1 MTDDGRGAP
10 TGNSNAVKHG
20 LFRDDSKLRSNL
32 SSPEERMLVEIATD
46 LLDRFPEDAEIGAY
60 ERASIEQV
68 ALDVI
73 KRYRANEYIL
83 EHDLIDDTEN
93 TDRINRVYSRIMRD
107 TTSELEKLGLLKEG
121 PEIRKAEASEG
132 WMEAVSEASNNADSG
147 SE

>member
-1 MTDDGRGAP
+1 MYREK
-10 TGNSNAVKHG
+10 SKIRKS
-20 LFRDDSKLRSNL
+20 LSDSEMK
-32 SSPEERMLVEIATD
+32 MLVEIATD
-46 LLDRFPEDAEIGAY
+46 LLDRFPEGAEIGAY

-73 KRYRANEYIL
+73 KRYRANEYII
-83 EHDLIDDTEN
+83 EHDLIDDSEG
-93 TDRINRVYSRIMRD
+93 TDRINKVYSRIMRD

-132 WMEAVSEASNNADSG
+132 WMEAVSEASNSTESR

>member
-1 MTDDGRGAP
+1 MPAP
-10 TGNSNAVKHG
+10 KDNENAVKHG
-20 LFRDDSKLRSNL
+20 MFREKSKVRKSL
-32 SSPEERMLVEIATD
+32 SDAEEKMLVEIATD
-46 LLDRFPEDAEIGAY
+46 LLDRFPEGAEIGAY

-73 KRYRANEYIL
+73 KRYRANDYIL
-83 EHDLIDDTEN
+83 EHDLIDDSES
-93 TDRINRVYSRIMRD
+93 TDRINKVYSRIMRD

-121 PEIRKAEASEG
+121 PEMRKAEASEG